1 MYKHTYYLI
10 IIFLVSSSLVF
21 GINTDSIADI
31 KHQNQ
36 DVTPNVVEG
45 YKDFSRSD
53 DSIRVVELRAYGAD
67 LRYDVTRI
75 EAKAGEKLTIRFI
88 NESDMPHNVVVVP
101 NKGNIQTVGVA
112 ALNYSKNDYIPEDQ
126 MDKILAYTSLARP
139 GETVEF
145 TFTVPPP
152 GTYPYICTYPGH
164 FTSMRGELISTK

>member
-101 NKGNIQTVGVA
+101 N
-112 ALNYSKNDYIPEDQ
+112 
-126 MDKILAYTSLARP
+126 ILAYTNLARP